1 MATST
6 TLASEPTVYTGT
18 ASSFKN
24 TQLLTFTTE
33 QYLPA
38 LRHAAFTSTP
48 FLRYM
53 NFKAFGKAATLGDL
67 TRYGNIRKTS
77 GKGIRFN
84 DGGYQFSGAVSFTT
98 ATGSNVGR
106 MAQITP
112 QFMSP
117 GKTWAYS
124 WVRYVLP
131 IGIPEEAVMDN
142 KNGGRLIS
150 LLTSHLEIAQKSAIR
165 DMNYMMLGHSSAP
178 SSSPNGL
185 NYLVSVTQAA
195 NDIGGI
201 EPDVDTG
208 WANQYSACT
217 SVGGGGELDRP
228 LALLRKMQAFNVYMG
243 SFEEATDDV
252 VWACTTG
259 AYQYY
264 LRAAYADGVA
274 NSGLRAGQQ
283 DLYDAGI
290 DAVAF
295 NGKPV
300 IYDGAIQVP
309 YGATASTEAMYR
321 LALSDLGASIKS
333 DQYFAVE
340 GWKAPEPKDGQR
352 FYQAN
357 IWLRWTPF
365 VGGSRR
371 IQGVLYNI
379 PANPDTITASA

>member
-1 MATST
+1 M
-6 TLASEPTVYTGT
+6 YTGS

-24 TQLLTFTTE
+24 TQLLTHTTE
-33 QYLPA
+33 EYLPV
-38 LRHAAFTSTP
+38 LRHAAFNATP
-48 FLRYM
+48 FLKFIA
-53 NFKAFGKAATLGDL
+53 FKAWGKAAALGNAN
-67 TRYGNIRKTS
+67 YGNVRKSS

-84 DGGYQFSGAVSFTT
+84 DHGYQFSGAVSFTT
-98 ATGSNVGR
+98 ASGSNVGR

-117 GKTWAYS
+117 GKTWAYT
-124 WVRYVLP
+124 WTRYVLP

-142 KNGGRLIS
+142 KGNGRLINIMQ
-150 LLTSHLEIAQKSAIR
+150 THLDIAQKSAIR
-165 DMNYMMLGHSSAP
+165 DLSYMMLGHSSAP
-178 SSSPNGL
+178 SSSPEGL
-185 NYLVSVTQAA
+185 NKLVSVTQTS
-195 NDIGGI
+195 IGGL
-201 EPDVDTG
+201 DASSDTG
-208 WANQYSACT
+208 WADQYVACT

-243 SFEEATDDV
+243 SFEESADDV

-274 NSGLRAGQQ
+274 NSGLRSGMN

-290 DAVAF
+290 EAVAF

-300 IYDGAIQVP
+300 IYDGSIQVP
-309 YGATASTEAMYR
+309 TGATASTEAMYR
-321 LALSDLGASIKS
+321 LDLSNLGACIKD
-333 DQYFAVE
+333 DQYFHLE
-340 GWKAPEPKDGQR
+340 GWEAPKTKDGQR

-357 IWLRWTPF
+357 LWLRWTPW